1 MQEINAIPVINLHD
15 YHYHLPEERIAQ
27 YPLAARD
34 SSKLLYYHNG
44 HLQHQIFKDLP
55 ELLPTQSLLCF
66 NDTKVIPARLLFR
79 KPEGALIEVFLLYPV
94 APSAEVQQA
103 MQAESPVQWRCMI
116 GNKKRWK
123 SSLTHALT
131 IRGAEVLLQVHL
143 ADSEQQEVR
152 FEWEGAYSFAEILAA
167 IGELPLPPYIVRKA
181 ESQDAQR
188 YQTVYSAQ
196 QGAVAAPT
204 AGLHFTEEVLQN
216 LQYKGIESCFLT
228 LHVGAGTFQPVKE
241 KENVQQH
248 AMHQEQMLFR
258 KESII
263 QLLEYAEKPIIA
275 VGTTSM
281 RSLESLYWFGALL
294 KKEGIE
300 QKRAFFIEK
309 LQAYTTAPAEQI
321 ALGEALT
328 LVLDYMQMHELT
340 QLQGSTEIL
349 IMPGYTFK
357 VCKGL
362 VTNFH
367 MPETTLILLI
377 AAFVG
382 EDWRKIYEEALAKNY
397 RFLSYGDSSLLLP
410 HHRH

>member
-1 MQEINAIPVINLHD
+1 MQEINAIPVINLHH
-15 YHYHLPEERIAQ
+15 YHYHLPEGRIAQ

-34 SSKLLYYHNG
+34 SSKLLLYSDG
-44 HLQHQIFKDLP
+44 HIQHHTFKDLP
-55 ELLPTQSLLCF
+55 GLLPAQSLLCF

-79 KPEGALIEVFLLYPV
+79 KPAGALIEVFLLYPV
-94 APSAEVQQA
+94 APFAEVQQA
-103 MQAESPVQWRCMI
+103 MQAERSVQWRCLI

-131 IRGAEVLLQVHL
+131 IKGTEVLLQVHL
-143 ADSEQQEVR
+143 ADSEAQEVR
-152 FEWEGAYSFAEILAA
+152 FEWEGAYGFAEILAA

-181 ESQDAQR
+181 ENQDEQR
-188 YQTVYSAQ
+188 YQTVYSAK

-216 LQYKGIESCFLT
+216 LHEKGIERCFLT

-248 AMHQEQMLFR
+248 AMHQEQMLFS
-258 KESII
+258 KESIA

-281 RSLESLYWFGALL
+281 RSLESLYWFGVLL

-300 QKRAFFIEK
+300 KKRAFFIEK
-309 LQAYTTAPAEQI
+309 LQAYTASPSEQI
-321 ALGEALT
+321 PLREAL
-328 LVLDYMQMHELT
+328 ELILAYLQVHQLK

-357 VCKGL
+357 ACKGL

-382 EDWRKIYEEALAKNY
+382 EDWRNIYEEALVQGY

-410 HHRH
+410 QKR